1 MLSRFYPTYL
11 ADSAYDIDYAKLY
24 ERGFRALLF
33 DIDNTLVPHGADAT
47 PRAEDLLRK
56 LRGMGFKVLL
66 LSDNSRARV
75 RQFNHSIQV
84 PYIYDAR
91 KPSPRA
97 YKKAVQMLGMKP
109 AEAVVVGDQ
118 LFTDIL
124 GANRA
129 GLHSVFVKY
138 IGYGQPG
145 WKGWR
150 RIAENIVLFFFKRRK
165 RNPYIKP

>member
-1 MLSRFYPTYL
+1 MISRLCPTFL

-24 ERGFRALLF
+24 GRGFRALIF

-47 PRAEDLLRK
+47 PQAEDLLRN
-56 LRGMGFKVLL
+56 LRTMGFKVLL
-66 LSDNSRARV
+66 LSDNNRARV
-75 RQFNHSIQV
+75 RQFNHSIHA
-84 PYIYDAR
+84 PYIYDAH

-97 YKKAVQMLGMKP
+97 YKKAVQMIGVKP
-109 AEAVVVGDQ
+109 AEAIVVGDQ

-129 GLHSVFVKY
+129 RLASVFVRY

-150 RIAENIVLFFFKRRK
+150 RLAENIVLAFIKRKRR
-165 RNPYIKP
+165 NLNIQS